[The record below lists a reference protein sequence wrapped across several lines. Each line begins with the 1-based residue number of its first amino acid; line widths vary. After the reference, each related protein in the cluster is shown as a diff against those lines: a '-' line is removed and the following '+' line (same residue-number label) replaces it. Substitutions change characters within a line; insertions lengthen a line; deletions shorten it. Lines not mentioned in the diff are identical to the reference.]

1 MATRSTNTMAEVLQ
15 RFLGDIAQAKV
26 LMDADL
32 PFLLQLETMIVDKLR
47 DPVRQLQ
54 EQGLIPKDGAQM
66 AGGGMPGMPG
76 MPGATPQQIPGVMQQ
91 AAAPNADELQRLLSQ
106 GQ

>member
-1 MATRSTNTMAEVLQ
+1 MAEVLQ

-32 PFLLQLETMIVDKLR
+32 PFLLSLETMIVDKLR
-47 DPVRQLQ
+47 DPVKRME
-54 EQGLIPKDGAQM
+54 EQGLLPPGSSMGQ
-66 AGGGMPGMPG
+66 GGGMPGM
-76 MPGATPQQIPGVMQQ
+76 GAPPPAMSQQVPGVMQQ
-91 AAAPNADELQRLLSQ
+91 PAAPNADELQRLLSQ

>member
-1 MATRSTNTMAEVLQ
+1 MREVLE

-54 EQGLIPKDGAQM
+54 EQGLIPRDGAPM
-66 AGGGMPGMPG
+66 AGGGGMPG
-76 MPGATPQQIPGVMQQ
+76 MPGATPQQVPGVMQQ

>member
-1 MATRSTNTMAEVLQ
+1 MAEVLQ

-54 EQGLIPKDGAQM
+54 EQGLIPKDGAPM
-66 AGGGMPGMPG
+66 AGGMPG
-76 MPGATPQQIPGVMQQ
+76 MPGATPQQVPGVMQQ

>member
-15 RFLGDIAQAKV
+15 RFLSDIAQAKV

-54 EQGLIPKDGAQM
+54 EQGLIPRDGAPQ
-66 AGGGMPGMPG
+66 AGGMPGMG
-76 MPGATPQQIPGVMQQ
+76 AATPQQVPGVMQQ